1 MVSQVLPARTT
12 FDVVI
17 FDEASQITPADAI
30 TSIFRGRQLVVA
42 GDERQLPPSPF
53 FVSETTEDE
62 DELEEVPQKTVSE
75 QLAGTVGF
83 ESVLD
88 ALIPMLPFRW
98 LQWHYRSQDERLIA
112 FSNAHIYDRVL
123 VTFPGIGGDICVE
136 HVAVPSELSEETNSP
151 ASEVRVVVDLIL
163 RHAASRPAESLGV
176 IAMGIKHAQRVDEAL
191 RTTLKERPEFETFFA
206 EDRDEPFFV
215 KNLERVQGDERD
227 AIILS
232 IGYGKNPRGQLVYR
246 FGPLLVSGGERRL
259 NVAITRAKK
268 RMTLVS
274 SFTSADM
281 DPDKLNSEGM
291 RLLRQYV
298 QYMEHG
304 GRTLGDVMLEKP
316 PLNPF
321 EIDVRDTLA
330 ARRLNLIPQYGVSG
344 FRIDFAVTH
353 PLQRGRM
360 VLAIECDGASYHS
373 SESAR
378 ERDRLRQEHLERLGW
393 TFHRIWS
400 SEWFAD
406 KQAATDKAVAAYEG
420 AIADGAEPPQTVLPP
435 PPPVVGGSAA
445 APTRRL
451 PRPQFSPGYTIAEYS
466 RRTLD
471 AVVAWVQSDGLLRT
485 RAELTDEAIRE
496 LGFERRGKN
505 IVAAVSAAVD
515 RVLRSPPSTSV

>member
-1 MVSQVLPARTT
+1 
-12 FDVVI
+12 
-17 FDEASQITPADAI
+17 
-30 TSIFRGRQLVVA
+30 
-42 GDERQLPPSPF
+42 
-53 FVSETTEDE
+53 
-62 DELEEVPQKTVSE
+62 
-75 QLAGTVGF
+75 
-83 ESVLD
+83 
-88 ALIPMLPFRW
+88 
-98 LQWHYRSQDERLIA
+98 
-112 FSNAHIYDRVL
+112 
-123 VTFPGIGGDICVE
+123 
-136 HVAVPSELSEETNSP
+136 
-151 ASEVRVVVDLIL
+151 
-163 RHAASRPAESLGV
+163 
-176 IAMGIKHAQRVDEAL
+176 
-191 RTTLKERPEFETFFA
+191 
-206 EDRDEPFFV
+206 
-215 KNLERVQGDERD
+215 
-227 AIILS
+227 
-232 IGYGKNPRGQLVYR
+232 
-246 FGPLLVSGGERRL
+246 
-259 NVAITRAKK
+259 
-268 RMTLVS
+268 
-274 SFTSADM
+274 
-281 DPDKLNSEGM
+281 
-291 RLLRQYV
+291 
-298 QYMEHG
+298 
-304 GRTLGDVMLEKP
+304 MLEKP